1 MDVEKYTN
9 SKLFDFFEW
18 SFKLIIW
25 NLLVVFITG
34 ITFGIV
40 FFPTYYV
47 LKEGTL
53 AVVLYIL
60 AILLAV
66 FIFVPSF
73 STIFSCI
80 KIYKEDGYAE
90 TFALFFDR
98 LWDNIKALALP
109 TLFMMGVASIFLGAI
124 YVDYMALLNEEIVG
138 ATRVVCTVSYYV
150 LIIVVFIIFLM
161 FLNVPMVV
169 SHFRMKMWTLLLFT
183 LRITF
188 QKIFST
194 VLYLLLLVMPLLLC
208 TFVNFLFPIWLL
220 IGFSV
225 PLFVSYHIAR
235 RDYWKL
241 VKNIGEINKED
252 F

>member
-25 NLLVVFITG
+25 NILVVFITG
-34 ITFGIV
+34 ITFGVV
-40 FFPTYYV
+40 FFPTFYLLREGVLAVILYV
-47 LKEGTL
+47 L
-53 AVVLYIL
+53 
-60 AILLAV
+60 AIVLAV
-66 FIFVPSF
+66 FIFVPSYA
-73 STIFSCI
+73 TIFSCI

-90 TFALFFDR
+90 TFTLFFDR
-98 LWDNIKALALP
+98 LWDNIKSLALP
-109 TLFMMGVASIFLGAI
+109 TLFMMGITSIFLGAI
-124 YVDYMALLNEEIVG
+124 YVDYVALLNEDVIG
-138 ATRVVCTVSYYV
+138 ATRIVCTISYYV

-169 SHFRMKMWTLLLFT
+169 GHFRMKMWTFLLFN

-194 VLYLLLLVMPLLLC
+194 VLYLLLFVMPILLC
-208 TFVNFLFPIWLL
+208 VFVNFLWPIWLL
-220 IGFSV
+220 MGFSV
-225 PLFVSYHIAR
+225 TLFIAYHIAR
-235 RDYWKL
+235 RDYWRL

>member
-25 NLLVVFITG
+25 NLLVVFIVG
-34 ITFGIV
+34 ITFGVV
-40 FFPTYYV
+40 FFPTYFV

-53 AVVLYIL
+53 AVILYIL
-60 AILLAV
+60 AIVLAV
-66 FIFVPSF
+66 FIFVPSY

-80 KIYKEDGYAE
+80 KIFKEDGYAE

-98 LWDNIKALALP
+98 LWDNIKSLWLP
-109 TLFMMGVASIFLGAI
+109 TLFMMGLASVFLGAI
-124 YVDYMALLNEEIVG
+124 YVDYMALLSEEVVG
-138 ATRVVCTVSYYV
+138 ATRIVCTISYYV
-150 LIIVVFIIFLM
+150 LIIVLLIMFLM
-161 FLNVPMVV
+161 LLNVPMVV
-169 SHFRMKMWTLLLFT
+169 SHFRMKMWTFLLFN

-194 VLYLLLLVMPLLLC
+194 FLYLLLIVMPFLLC
-208 TFVNFLFPIWLL
+208 TFLNFLFPIWLL
-220 IGFSV
+220 IGFSI

-235 RDYWKL
+235 RDYWTL
-241 VKNIGEINKED
+241 VKNISNINKED